1 MAAEKGTEVNLRI
14 PEPVPRG
21 SYTKIVWY
29 RNTSSMDHSR
39 IAVYNESLHNSK
51 LQYFESYCSH
61 TNSCLM
67 SNKAELNITS
77 GDLNIYSAE
86 LSDSGIYYY
95 KFDAADKEV
104 SDSGH
109 KYEILLEVYSE

>member
-1 MAAEKGTEVNLRI
+1 MAVEKGTEVNLRI
-14 PEPVPRG
+14 PEPVPKG
-21 SYTKIVWY
+21 SYTEIAWY

-39 IAVYNESLHNSK
+39 IAVYNESLPDSK
-51 LQYFESYCSH
+51 LQYFKSCCSG

-67 SNKAELNITS
+67 SKKAELNITS
-77 GDLNIYSAE
+77 GDLNIYPAE

-95 KFDAADKEV
+95 KFYAADKEV

>member
-1 MAAEKGTEVNLRI
+1 MVVEKGTEVNLRI
-14 PEPVPRG
+14 PEPIPNG
-21 SYTKIVWY
+21 SYTEIIWY
-29 RNTSSMDHSR
+29 RNMSSMEHSS
-39 IAVYNESLHNSK
+39 IAVYNESLPDGK
-51 LQYFESYCSH
+51 VQYFENYCFG

-77 GDLNIYSAE
+77 GDLNIYPAE